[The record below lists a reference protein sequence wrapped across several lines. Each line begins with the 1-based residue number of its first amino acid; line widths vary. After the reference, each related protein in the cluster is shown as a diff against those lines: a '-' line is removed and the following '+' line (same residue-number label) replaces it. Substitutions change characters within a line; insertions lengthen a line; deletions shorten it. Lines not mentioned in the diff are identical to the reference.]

1 MFILCRSRYLWESR
15 ATKLGGGQNKQNINL
30 KFEGTKIRKKGNT
43 EKGDPIENLG
53 TRLLDMP
60 ICQLRPNDTYLLAPP
75 PSITIFSPYLNKLW
89 ASLFK
94 KRSDWKFWLVPEER
108 CGTSFK
114 CFVWCGVNKNRK
126 L

>member
-1 MFILCRSRYLWESR
+1 M
-15 ATKLGGGQNKQNINL
+15 

-75 PSITIFSPYLNKLW
+75 PVYYHFLTLLEQTLGLPFQKEVRLEILIS
-89 ASLFK
+89 AGG
-94 KRSDWKFWLVPEER
+94 E
-108 CGTSFK
+108 
-114 CFVWCGVNKNRK
+114 VWY
-126 L
+126 